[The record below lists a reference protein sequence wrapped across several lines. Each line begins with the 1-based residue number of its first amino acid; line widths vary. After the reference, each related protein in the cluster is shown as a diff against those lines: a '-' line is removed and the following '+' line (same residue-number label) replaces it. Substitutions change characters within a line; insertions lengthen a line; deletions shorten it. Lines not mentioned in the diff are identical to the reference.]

1 MFFAGA
7 EYSFPL
13 VGEKLRGVVFVD
25 TGTVEADF
33 GFSEYRASVGCGLRM
48 TIPFMGPVPM
58 ALDFGFPILK
68 QSNDETQIFSF
79 SLGWTF

>member
-1 MFFAGA
+1 MLFVGT

-13 VGEKLRGVVFVD
+13 VGEKLRGVVFLD
-25 TGTVEADF
+25 TGTVESDF
-33 GFSEYRASVGCGLRM
+33 GVSEYRASVGFGLRM

-68 QSNDETQIFSF
+68 QSDDDTQIFSF